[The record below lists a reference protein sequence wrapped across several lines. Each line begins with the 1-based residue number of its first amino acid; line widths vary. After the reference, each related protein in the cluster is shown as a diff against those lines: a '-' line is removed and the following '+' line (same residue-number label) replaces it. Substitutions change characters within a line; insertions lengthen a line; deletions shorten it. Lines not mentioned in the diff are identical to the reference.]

1 MPTQKSF
8 FKASLLLI
16 FILSFSACSNNDKKV
31 TDYELQYVMWKL
43 GDGDGVEYLEKEI
56 KPIDYTNPTAESI
69 YVSFS
74 ESDQVEETSQFFIKD
89 PTLLNTIK
97 ENYLEVPIT
106 NEESILND
114 DFGYLVGNFKAPFD
128 ANENILPPTVVATS
142 KLELAPNTKVAIN
155 GIIKLKKITASYKA
169 ILKEANSQNV
179 IEVEGKWT
187 GVFHN
192 GCDITYTTLPMK

>member
-16 FILSFSACSNNDKKV
+16 FILSFSACSDNDKEV

-56 KPIDYTNPTAESI
+56 KPIEYTNPTAESI

-74 ESDQVEETSQFFIKD
+74 ESDQVEETSQFFIED
-89 PTLLNTIK
+89 PTLLNTVK

-106 NEESILND
+106 NAESILND
-114 DFGYLVGNFKAPFD
+114 DFGYLVGNYKAPFD
-128 ANENILPPTVVATS
+128 ANENILPPTTIVTS
-142 KLELAPNTKVAIN
+142 KLELAPNTKMAIN

-169 ILKEANSQNV
+169 ILKESNSQNV
-179 IEVEGKWT
+179 IEVEGKWI
-187 GVFHN
+187 GIFQN
-192 GCDITYTTLPMK
+192 GCDIIYTTLPMK